1 MILFALFAGLWS
13 CKNTTNQT
21 PLVPMKDFFKNPE
34 KTYFNLSPDGE
45 YISFTA
51 PWKNRMNIFVQKIG
65 STDTIRVTS
74 VEDRDISGYFWK
86 GNKILYIKDFG
97 GDENFHLF
105 SVDMDGKNEKDLTP
119 FPAVKVGIVDGMD
132 DFDDLLLIQMNK
144 NNPEYFDVYR
154 LTLSTG
160 NLEEVAKNPGNITG
174 WVTDHEGKIRAAVTT
189 DGINTSL
196 LYRQN
201 EKDEFKTILTTNF
214 KESCSP
220 LFFTFDNKE
229 MYCSSNIG
237 RDKAAIVR
245 IDPTTGKEL
254 EVLFESPNADVS
266 GLRYSHKRKVLTR
279 IVWEEARNQQKFL
292 DAETEQLYTFL
303 QAELPNY
310 EVYITSM
317 SKDEQKMLIRTYS
330 DRSMGA
336 YYFYDKANKQ
346 LQKMHEVSPW
356 LNENDMSEMTPIQY
370 TSRDG
375 LTINGYLSLP
385 KGVEAKNLP
394 VVINPH
400 GGPWARDSWGFNPEI
415 QFLNNR
421 GYAVLQMNFRGSTGF
436 GRAFWEAS
444 FKKWGRE
451 MQNDIT
457 DGVKWLV
464 NQGIADPK
472 RVAIYGASYGGYATL
487 AGITL
492 TPELYTCAV
501 DYVGVSNMFT
511 FMGTIPPYW
520 KPYLEMM
527 TEMVGDPVADSV
539 MLAEV
544 SPVYHVDKIQCPLFI
559 AQGANDPRVK
569 KSESDQIV
577 EALKN
582 RGIEVQYMVKDN
594 EGHGFRNEEN
604 QFDFYGAMEKFLAQ
618 HLGGRD
624 ENAIQK

>member
-174 WVTDHEGKIRAAVTT
+174 WITDHEGKIRAAVTT

-196 LYRQN
+196 LFRQN
-201 EKDEFKTILTTNF
+201 EKDPFKTILTTNF

-245 IDPTTGKEL
+245 IDPLTGKEL

-266 GLRYSHKRKVLTR
+266 GLRYSQKRKVLTR

-292 DAETEQLYTFL
+292 DTETEQLYTFL

-310 EVYITSM
+310 EVFITSM
-317 SKDEQKMLIRTYS
+317 SKDEEKMLIRTYS

-346 LQKMHEVSPW
+346 LQKLHEVSPW
-356 LNENDMSEMTPIQY
+356 LNENDMSEMKPIQY

-375 LTINGYLSLP
+375 LTISGYLSLP
-385 KGVEAKNLP
+385 KGMEAKNLP

-415 QFLNNR
+415 QFLTNR

-451 MQNDIT
+451 MQNDIS

-464 NQGIADPK
+464 DQGIADPK

-527 TEMVGDPVADSV
+527 TEMVGDPVADSA

-604 QFDFYGAMEKFLAQ
+604 QFDFYGAMEKFLAL

-624 ENAIQK
+624 ENAVQK